1 MTLTTTDAQRKRA
14 GDAAD
19 ALWMNAQAEIARVGA
34 LLGLGDGTVDML
46 TQPRRSVE
54 VAVPIRLDTGATEVF
69 AGYRVQHSLT
79 RGPAKGGVRYHPH
92 VSLTETKALAMS
104 MTWKCALVNIPY
116 GGGKG
121 GVRCDPGQLSSGEL
135 ERITRRYASEIMPLI
150 GPGRDVLA
158 PDIGTGERE
167 MAWIMDTYN
176 AAHGAVAGSPVTG
189 RPVIVGGSEGRRRAT
204 GYGVVECVKLGVG
217 LLGMDAPV
225 RVVVSGFG
233 EVGRVAAELL
243 SSHGGFSVVAVG
255 DVTGGRHDP
264 RGLDV
269 AAIGAHC
276 DAGGALVEAPGGEP
290 VDVGELIELPC
301 DVLVP
306 AAVAG
311 VVNEQN
317 AEGVRAALVV
327 EGANH
332 PTTAGAEA
340 ILGERGRTVVPD
352 ILANAGG
359 VIASH
364 LESVQDTH
372 GSAWRARETYEGV
385 EQRLRGAFGA
395 VCELAGERGVG
406 MREAAL
412 CLAVE
417 RVAATHRTLGLYP

>member
-1 MTLTTTDAQRKRA
+1 MRVATDAQRQRA
-14 GDAAD
+14 SDAAD
-19 ALWMNAQAEIARVGA
+19 ALWLNARAEVTRLGA
-34 LLGLGDGTVDML
+34 KLGIDAGTAEML
-46 TQPRRSVE
+46 ASPRRTIEVSVP
-54 VAVPIRLDTGATEVF
+54 VRLDSGEIEVF
-69 AGYRVQHSLT
+69 QGYRVQHSLT

-92 VSLTETKALAMS
+92 VSLNETKALAMS
-104 MTWKCALVNIPY
+104 MTWKCALVDIPY

-121 GVRCDPGQLSSGEL
+121 GVRCDPAALSDAEL

-167 MAWIMDTYN
+167 MAWILDTFN
-176 AAHGAVAGSPVTG
+176 AAHGAIAGSPVTG

-204 GYGVVECVKLGVG
+204 GYGVAECVKLGVG
-217 LLGMDAPV
+217 MLGLEAPV

-233 EVGRVAAELL
+233 DVGRVVAELL
-243 SSHGGFSVVAVG
+243 SAHGGFSVVAVG

-264 RGLDV
+264 SGLDV
-269 AAIGAHC
+269 DSIIRHV

-290 VDVGELIELPC
+290 MDVGELLELPC

-306 AAVAG
+306 AAVGG
-311 VVNEQN
+311 VVNEHN
-317 AEGVRAALVV
+317 AGRVDASLIV

-332 PTTAGAEA
+332 PLTGAADEILTDAGVT
-340 ILGERGRTVVPD
+340 IVPD
-352 ILANAGG
+352 VLANAGG

-372 GSAWRARETYEGV
+372 GSAWRAAETYAGV
-385 EQRLRGAFGA
+385 EQRLRAAFA
-395 VCELAGERGVG
+395 SVCECAGARDLTL
-406 MREAAL
+406 RRAAL

-417 RVAATHRTLGLYP
+417 RVAAAHQALGLYP